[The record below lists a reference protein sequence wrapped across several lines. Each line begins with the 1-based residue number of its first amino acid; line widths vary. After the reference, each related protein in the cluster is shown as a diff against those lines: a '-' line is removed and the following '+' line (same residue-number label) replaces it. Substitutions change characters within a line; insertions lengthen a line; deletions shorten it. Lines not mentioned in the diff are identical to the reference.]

1 MQTMYLVPFNRDA
14 HHLPRLTLQGVFFS
28 LPAVVQ
34 PAVAADGEGFLCD
47 GLITLVF
54 LASALDGERFFLD
67 LELEFDLGFG
77 RTLRLAP

>member
-14 HHLPRLTLQGVFFS
+14 HHLPRLTLQRVFFS